1 MNTTAIK
8 VNVSSDIYDTIKEIQ
23 QNLKEKEGK
32 KTSLSEIL
40 LRLTEKGIKF
50 IKNEQNV
57 KANVQKKNNSVQN
70 MNGFAQKK
78 MQNTQNELENDLILT
93 SEASKNEQLLKIRQE
108 YLNERE
114 FEIRRLEAEIFSE
127 REEILEKKRELLNS
141 EKEIIKKKYKAKYSK
156 IESELISKID
166 TYMNTSELSSELPTS
181 ANINYENEFEKIN
194 NALSEIKQNIRNV
207 NIENKQG
214 EIIRYLEQILQNDSR
229 ITDLVRTSQ
238 EKTPMKTFEMFL
250 PAISTIFVNFLMNK
264 KQKNIDVS
272 ELVDKVKSM
281 LEENTNKDK

>member
-50 IKNEQNV
+50 IKNEQNI

-70 MNGFAQKK
+70 MNGFVQKK
-78 MQNTQNELENDLILT
+78 MQNVQNELENDLILT

-166 TYMNTSELSSELPTS
+166 TYMNTSELNSELQTS

-194 NALSEIKQNIRNV
+194 STLSEIKQNIRNAK
-207 NIENKQG
+207 IENKQG
-214 EIIRYLEQILQNDSR
+214 EIIRYLEQILQNDNR
-229 ITDLVRTSQ
+229 ITDLVRASQ

-250 PAISTIFVNFLMNK
+250 PAISTVFVNFLMNK
-264 KQKNIDVS
+264 KQKNIDVG
-272 ELVDKVKSM
+272 ELVDKVKAV